1 MENKT
6 SEKLLTLLE
15 LIEFLYKVFEINNK
29 VGIPHLFEEKRRRFT
44 TGDFAK
50 FAEVSG
56 TKDSKESSVWI
67 DKLKEIGKGDKRN

>member
-29 VGIPHLFEEKRRRFT
+29 VGIPQLFEEKRRRFT
-44 TGDFAK
+44 TADFAK

-56 TKDSKESSVWI
+56 TKDSKENKFNSL
-67 DKLKEIGKGDKRN
+67 DQ